1 MARKI
6 NFKLR
11 RRFLDTNIPQIPNSK
26 IVLKVE
32 NNSLHISLPVESKD
46 FSESDSLFEFRKALE
61 GEQIPVQFNELYMEP
76 IVTKVLATSGKPEEY
91 SSRVKITAVIVIDVK
106 KPTEED

>member
-1 MARKI
+1 MARKV

-26 IVLKVE
+26 IILKID
-32 NNSLHISLPVESKD
+32 NSNLNISLPVEVKD
-46 FSESDSLFEFRKALE
+46 FAESDSLFEFRKTLE
-61 GEQIPVQFNELYMEP
+61 GEQIPVQYNELYIEP

-106 KPTEED
+106 KPIEED